1 MLQRMCS
8 FANPNDILF
17 DMSSLH
23 RNVLAITEAR
33 NMRKEDVKTKQDV
46 IKYLSEWS
54 EFEKA
59 VYLATFEIPCGKVCT
74 YQGIAKKIGR
84 PKAMR
89 AVANTLHNNPLYPVV
104 PCWRVVKSD
113 GGFGGEEKAA
123 ASRRK
128 HVEREGVLIMN
139 GKVVI
144 RDDVLF

>member
-1 MLQRMCS
+1 MPQRMGS
-8 FANPNDILF
+8 FANPNDIFF
-17 DMSSLH
+17 DMSSFH
-23 RNVLAITEAR
+23 GKVLAITGAR
-33 NMRKEDVKTKQDV
+33 HVRKEDVRTKQDL
-46 IKYLSEWS
+46 IQYLSEWS
-54 EFEKA
+54 EFERA
-59 VYLATFEIPCGKVCT
+59 VYMATFEIPYGKVCT
-74 YQGIAKKIGR
+74 YQRIAKRIGR

-89 AVANTLHNNPLYPVV
+89 AVANTLHNNPLYPIV

-128 HVEREGVLIMN
+128 HVESEGVLITN